1 MKKLLPGHLAHTLAI
16 LLTFLMTL
24 TVFAAP
30 LLWQGVRLLTDENLH
45 ESVALDSAVTD
56 AQMVRITN
64 MVEDLAAEQSFDP
77 ATVLALVTP
86 DAVRAYNVEVV
97 RWWMGLLQ
105 PDPVL
110 TAPEWDAEAI
120 QDAVREDPLF
130 QEAVSSTL
138 RRATARDKVAYPIA
152 EAIQSTVLPI
162 RDQLVTLAMPKALE
176 KITEKVDLYGLL
188 ELAGTAPLLLMG
200 ASALL
205 ALLVLALMR
214 RRVCKG
220 GMYIGSAL
228 AAAGLLTLITL
239 GTVALINPC
248 AMIAQSSS
256 LLALQAGLLLK
267 KLAMPLV
274 IIAAAELAAGLVLI
288 AVHQRRMS
296 HLTSRSLSA

>member
-152 EAIQSTVLPI
+152 EAIQATVLPI

-239 GTVALINPC
+239 GTAALINPC

>member
-1 MKKLLPGHLAHTLAI
+1 MKKLLPGRLAHTFAI

-30 LLWQGVRLLTDENLH
+30 LAWQGVRLLTDEALH
-45 ESVALDSAVTD
+45 ESVALDSAVND

-64 MVEDLAAEQSFDP
+64 MVEDLAAEQAFDP

-86 DAVRAYNVEVV
+86 EAVRAYNAEVV
-97 RWWMGLLQ
+97 HWWMCLLQ

-110 TAPEWDAEAI
+110 TAPEWDADAI

-152 EAIQSTVLPI
+152 DGIQSTVLPI
-162 RDQLVTLAMPKALE
+162 RDQLVTLAMPKVLE
-176 KITEKVDLYGLL
+176 KVSEKVDLYSLL
-188 ELAGTAPLLLMG
+188 DLAAKAPLALMG
-200 ASALL
+200 VSALL
-205 ALLVLALMR
+205 ALLVLALMHR
-214 RRVCKG
+214 RLCKG

-228 AAAGLLTLITL
+228 SAAGLLTLITM
-239 GTVALINPC
+239 GAFALLNPC
-248 AMIAQSSS
+248 AMIAQASS

-267 KLAMPLV
+267 KLALPLV
-274 IIAAAELAAGLVLI
+274 IIAVAELAVGLVLI
-288 AVHQRRMS
+288 AVHQRR
-296 HLTSRSLSA
+296 LTRLASRSLAA

>member
-1 MKKLLPGHLAHTLAI
+1 MKKLLPGRLAHTLAI
-16 LLTFLMTL
+16 LLTLLMTL
-24 TVFAAP
+24 TVFCAP

-86 DAVRAYNVEVV
+86 DAVRAYNGEVI

-120 QDAVREDPLF
+120 QEAVRADPLF

-138 RRATARDKVAYPIA
+138 RRVTARDKVASPIA
-152 EAIQSTVLPI
+152 ETIQSTVLPI
-162 RDQLVTLAMPKALE
+162 RDQLVTLAMPKVL
-176 KITEKVDLYGLL
+176 EKVDVPRLIA
-188 ELAGTAPLLLMG
+188 LADKAPLLLAG
-200 ASALL
+200 VSVLL
-205 ALLVLALMR
+205 ALLVLILMHR
-214 RRVCKG
+214 RLCKG

-228 AAAGLLTLITL
+228 SAAGLLTLITL
-239 GTVALINPC
+239 GVIALINP
-248 AMIAQSSS
+248 AGMIARASS
-256 LLALQAGLLLK
+256 LLAMQAGLLLK
-267 KLAMPLV
+267 KLALPLV
-274 IIAAAELAAGLVLI
+274 IIAVAELAAGLVLI
-288 AVHQRRMS
+288 GVHQQRMS
-296 HLTSRSLSA
+296 RLSSRSLAA

>member
-138 RRATARDKVAYPIA
+138 RLATARDKVAYPIA
-152 EAIQSTVLPI
+152 EAIQATVLPI

-239 GTVALINPC
+239 GTAALINPC

>member
-1 MKKLLPGHLAHTLAI
+1 MKKLLPGRLAHTFAI

-30 LLWQGVRLLTDENLH
+30 LAWQGVRLLTDEALH
-45 ESVALDSAVTD
+45 ESVALDSAVND

-86 DAVRAYNVEVV
+86 EAVRTYNVEVV
-97 RWWMGLLQ
+97 HWWMGLLQ

-110 TAPEWDAEAI
+110 TAPEWDADAI

-152 EAIQSTVLPI
+152 EGIQSTVLPI
-162 RDQLVTLAMPKALE
+162 RDQLVTLAMPKVLE
-176 KITEKVDLYGLL
+176 KVSERVDLYSLL
-188 ELAGTAPLLLMG
+188 DLAGKAPLLLTCV
-200 ASALL
+200 SAVL
-205 ALLVLALMR
+205 AMLVLALMH

-228 AAAGLLTLITL
+228 SAAGLLTLITL
-239 GTVALINPC
+239 GVIALINPC
-248 AMIAQSSS
+248 AMIAQASS

-267 KLAMPLV
+267 KLALPLV
-274 IIAAAELAAGLVLI
+274 IIAAAELAVGLVLI

-296 HLTSRSLSA
+296 RLTSRSIAA

>member
-205 ALLVLALMR
+205 ALLVLALMH

-239 GTVALINPC
+239 GTAALINPC

>member
-1 MKKLLPGHLAHTLAI
+1 MKKLLPGHLAH
-16 LLTFLMTL
+16 
-24 TVFAAP
+24 
-30 LLWQGVRLLTDENLH
+30 
-45 ESVALDSAVTD
+45 
-56 AQMVRITN
+56 
-64 MVEDLAAEQSFDP
+64 
-77 ATVLALVTP
+77 
-86 DAVRAYNVEVV
+86 
-97 RWWMGLLQ
+97 
-105 PDPVL
+105 
-110 TAPEWDAEAI
+110 
-120 QDAVREDPLF
+120 
-130 QEAVSSTL
+130 
-138 RRATARDKVAYPIA
+138 
-152 EAIQSTVLPI
+152 
-162 RDQLVTLAMPKALE
+162 TLAMPKALE

-239 GTVALINPC
+239 GTAALINPC

>member
-1 MKKLLPGHLAHTLAI
+1 MKKLLPGRLAHTLAI

-24 TVFAAP
+24 TVFCAP
-30 LLWQGVRLLTDENLH
+30 LLWQGVRLLTDEALH
-45 ESVALDSAVTD
+45 ESVALDSAVND

-64 MVEDLAAEQSFDP
+64 TVEDLAAEQSFDP

-86 DAVRAYNVEVV
+86 EAVREYNVEVIH
-97 RWWMGLLQ
+97 WWMGLLQ

-152 EAIQSTVLPI
+152 AAIQSTVLPI
-162 RDQLVTLAMPKALE
+162 RDQLVTLAMPKVLE
-176 KITEKVDLYGLL
+176 KVTEKVDLYSLL
-188 ELAGTAPLLLMG
+188 DLAGKAPLALTG
-200 ASALL
+200 VSVLL
-205 ALLVLALMR
+205 ALLVLALMH

-220 GMYIGSAL
+220 VMYIGSAL
-228 AAAGLLTLITL
+228 SAAGLLTLITL

-248 AMIAQSSS
+248 AMIAQASS

-267 KLAMPLV
+267 KLALPLV
-274 IIAAAELAAGLVLI
+274 IIAAAELIVGLVLI
-288 AVHQRRMS
+288 GVHQQRMS
-296 HLTSRSLSA
+296 RLTSRSIAA

>member
-239 GTVALINPC
+239 GTAALINPC

>member
-1 MKKLLPGHLAHTLAI
+1 MKKLLPGRLAHTLAI

-30 LLWQGVRLLTDENLH
+30 LAWQGVRLLTDEALH
-45 ESVALDSAVTD
+45 ESVALDSAVND

-86 DAVRAYNVEVV
+86 EAVRAYNVEVV
-97 RWWMGLLQ
+97 HWWMGLLQ

-110 TAPEWDAEAI
+110 TAPEWDADAL

-152 EAIQSTVLPI
+152 DGIQSTVLPI
-162 RDQLVTLAMPKALE
+162 RDQLVTLAMPKVLE
-176 KITEKVDLYGLL
+176 KVSEKVDLYSLL
-188 ELAGTAPLLLMG
+188 DLVAKAPLALMG
-200 ASALL
+200 VSALL
-205 ALLVLALMR
+205 ALLVLALMHR
-214 RRVCKG
+214 RLCKG

-228 AAAGLLTLITL
+228 SAAGLLTLITL
-239 GTVALINPC
+239 GAVALINPC
-248 AMIAQSSS
+248 AMIAQASS

-267 KLAMPLV
+267 KLALPLV
-274 IIAAAELAAGLVLI
+274 IIAAAELAVGLALI
-288 AVHQRRMS
+288 GVHQRRMS
-296 HLTSRSLSA
+296 RLTSRSIAV

>member
-24 TVFAAP
+24 TVFCAP
-30 LLWQGVRLLTDENLH
+30 LLWQGVRLLTDEALH
-45 ESVALDSAVTD
+45 ESVALDSAVND

-64 MVEDLAAEQSFDP
+64 MVEDLAAAQSFDP

-86 DAVRAYNVEVV
+86 DAVRAYNGEVI

-110 TAPEWDAEAI
+110 TAPEWDAEAL

-130 QEAVSSTL
+130 QEAVPSTL

-152 EAIQSTVLPI
+152 EGVQATVLPI
-162 RDQLVTLAMPKALE
+162 RDQLVTLAMPKVL
-176 KITEKVDLYGLL
+176 EKVDLPRLVS
-188 ELAGTAPLLLMG
+188 LAGMVPPALAG

-205 ALLVLALMR
+205 ALLVLALMHR
-214 RRVCKG
+214 RLCKG

-228 AAAGLLTLITL
+228 SAAGLLTLITL
-239 GTVALINPC
+239 GAVALINP
-248 AMIAQSSS
+248 AGMIAQASS
-256 LLALQAGLLLK
+256 LLALQAELLLK
-267 KLAMPLV
+267 KLALPLV
-274 IIAAAELAAGLVLI
+274 ITAAAELAVGLALI
-288 AVHQRRMS
+288 AVHQRRMTRLAS
-296 HLTSRSLSA
+296 GSIAA

>member
-1 MKKLLPGHLAHTLAI
+1 MKKLLPGRLAHTFAI

-30 LLWQGVRLLTDENLH
+30 LAWQGVRLLTDEALH
-45 ESVALDSAVTD
+45 ESVALDSAVND

-86 DAVRAYNVEVV
+86 EAVRAYNAEVV
-97 RWWMGLLQ
+97 HWWMGLLQ

-110 TAPEWDAEAI
+110 TAPEWDADAI

-152 EAIQSTVLPI
+152 EGIQSTVLPI
-162 RDQLVTLAMPKALE
+162 RDQLVTLAMPKVL
-176 KITEKVDLYGLL
+176 EKVDLPALL
-188 ELAGTAPLLLMG
+188 TLAGRVPPVLAG

-205 ALLVLALMR
+205 ALLVLALMHR
-214 RRVCKG
+214 RLCKG

-228 AAAGLLTLITL
+228 SAAGLLTLITL
-239 GTVALINPC
+239 GAFALINPC
-248 AMIAQSSS
+248 AMIAQASS

-267 KLAMPLV
+267 KLALPLV
-274 IIAAAELAAGLVLI
+274 IIAAAELAVGLVLI
-288 AVHQRRMS
+288 AVHQRRMTR
-296 HLTSRSLSA
+296 LASRSLAA